1 MGISK
6 RIIIFEETD
15 SNLAGFQWMVRFSV
29 HAGRQGLVV
38 LSKFRSGEGWTVIG
52 RFAEGDLLWEVLGQE
67 LEEEGYEID
76 WIDIDQTFKT
86 LLGFSRDVAW
96 SFATAS
102 LTEQERERLYSERL
116 ARILLLSRNVAL
128 EVIELW
134 VADFRSPQGRVL
146 RDFVSN
152 YITKNG
158 TLPVGTVD
166 VTWNL
171 KIDFGDIRR
180 RLFEIDFDES
190 SGLV

>member
-15 SNLAGFQWMVRFSV
+15 SNLAGFQWTVRFSV
-29 HAGRQGLVV
+29 HAGRQGRVV

-102 LTEQERERLYSERL
+102 FTEQEREQLYSDRL
-116 ARILLLSRNVAL
+116 ARILLLSRTVAL

>member
-15 SNLAGFQWMVRFSV
+15 SNLAAVQGAVRLAV
-29 HAGRQGLVV
+29 HAGRQGRVV
-38 LSKFRSGEGWTVIG
+38 RSQFRSGEGWMVIG
-52 RFAEGDLLWEVLGQE
+52 RFAEGDLLWEVLGRE

-102 LTEQERERLYSERL
+102 FTEQEREQLYSDRL
-116 ARILLLSRNVAL
+116 ARILLLSRTVAL

-134 VADFRSPQGRVL
+134 VADFRSSQGRVL
-146 RDFVSN
+146 WEFVSN

-171 KIDFGDIRR
+171 KIDFGGIRR

-190 SGLV
+190 RGLV